1 MAWFDNTKTHEPYN
15 DGALFQDSIE
25 VGVWVVIINHLGL
38 LLTSMSDKF
47 ALPSLD
53 IVECMVVVRALRFV
67 GDCGFSS
74 TVLEGDHEAMTKALR
89 CEDELFSTCR

>member
-15 DGALFQDSIE
+15 DDALFQDSIE

-38 LLTSMSDKF
+38 LLASMSDKF
-47 ALPSLD
+47 ALPSSLD
-53 IVECMVVVRALRFV
+53 TVECMVVVQALRFV

-74 TVLEGDHEAMTKALR
+74 TVLEGDHEAMTK
-89 CEDELFSTCR
+89 S